1 MLNSLNNPQTET
13 SSSSSNLPS
22 SLLLPITAE
31 ENVDDVVGMC
41 HKLVDTLS
49 ALRSLRVRRADLIN
63 RQQLNPMNLLE
74 SIQISSSTS
83 AETSS
88 PESSD
93 PTVHD
98 VLVDLGKAKQAQHDR
113 TLLGQLNDEEYALQI
128 QLTQLTS
135 MISKSTLLSGPT
147 LSCKVDCS
155 LTYLLKREYG
165 LTTGSSHNYNPS
177 LALHNHRNMRK
188 QRFQT
193 LYNYSLLWS
202 SSGHGRYP
210 AYTVVVDKT
219 SRYAITGADDY
230 LVKVWDLQL
239 GELKYTCRGHQAE
252 ISIVALSPDNANF
265 ASTCTAG
272 VIRIWRLS
280 DGLCLHVLKH
290 RTNVGWMKFDQDRGA
305 LVSGDDEGQCIIWDL
320 SRIIPSHVAAL
331 PLIDKLLLRQAPHVT
346 NENPAPPISAPSSS
360 IVDVETSSTTLV
372 SSDDIEFIG
381 STANNHPIDTT
392 PAYSSSSSNQPV
404 LSTPSHASS
413 SSSSSSLLAADLQ
426 RGGYLYEWSSPLAPE
441 IITSPGAAPHST
453 APGTCKLILPH
464 ISDTANSQTG
474 EGEEIKILCLDICP
488 VGNIIVTGGS
498 DGIARVW
505 RIASDDDCIS
515 GSIYRTRNRGSNEFD
530 RELLRSLEA
539 SVSSRELSRLKLV
552 GKYMLMRLEGHIRAI
567 NDVHFSNF
575 GDRVLTNASAE
586 GTVRVWSFNK
596 DFAKAD
602 HIIINA
608 NDDQSE
614 PRQAAPAPSFNPMR
628 RNRKVAGNSLTVH
641 SACWTCDDQ
650 RIVTLQSVKP
660 PVAAMVID
668 SREIPTGL
676 KVWCSMTGDL
686 LRVLPVVSD
695 VESVVLD
702 CHPTQPGIALVGS
715 RLGTLGVWDIE
726 NECVMC
732 LHRFPVGLTDDKWLN
747 IGDAVFSPDGALIV
761 CTDGLGRISVLGA
774 SKPDRFALVKREQ
787 YFSTD
792 YAPITNDDEG
802 LTIDNATQLPIH
814 LAPRGPLVQLNG
826 TPYDDVGPKSSR
838 GPEPDS
844 LFDIDA
850 MISDMRARKK
860 ALPRIMERTYATFT
874 RNKAKGRHPRTAC
887 YSAESAQSA
896 MPASSST
903 TFPRTSG
910 LTRQERS
917 TTQTRRLDGTSV
929 PASSSNYR
937 TFDPAQ
943 YVPSSDESDGDSEWD
958 NIEQDEPDEAW
969 AGRGGVPRSERVLSR
984 LLRQTSQ
991 APSRSSSSMR
1001 RSGRLLSQDHTQ
1013 PSRHRSKRRR
1023 VATSDSDSEGHEVIS
1038 LSDNDTADDDG
1049 SVGFYYDDDNLGDYD
1064 HDDALA
1070 TFRAKRK
1077 ATRASSSTTHTVKS
1091 KGSSKHQKATYSSAA
1106 GERVPKHVI
1115 GRWAGKAGQ
1124 RIVPLDTHI
1133 EREWLQNTRQVDYL
1147 YCPQVGDRVY
1157 YFPQGHYDML
1167 HEFPESSSPPWHS
1180 FGQHWCAVD
1189 CLVRDISFDF
1199 PTEAEHRRCPSVLV
1213 HLTLVLMR
1221 TPQSRTHKQNAPFY
1235 IEFVEPRATRHSVV
1249 VEHVFTITLR
1259 RYSLPEFVVLKPT
1272 VDRALRVYW
1281 QPGTRVRIKYLLE
1294 ETQECEEYGGTVMRL
1309 SDVSPGMW
1317 PHSPWNALEVL
1328 YRPVEGD
1335 PESQPVL
1342 FSPTSS
1348 SSSSSDA
1355 IETPTDIYER
1365 ISPWE
1370 CVFDDDTHRSLDT
1383 AFAARVSQ
1391 DIQALMAAEE
1401 QFQPFMYAVDSV
1413 LLPDYYSVIPVPM
1426 YVDLICSRLNE
1437 RYYRQV
1443 MPLTYILSFFPLTNV
1458 PISIAHIRRWRR
1470 WSMM

>member
-1 MLNSLNNPQTET
+1 MNNPQTAT
-13 SSSSSNLPS
+13 SSSSSNLSS

-31 ENVDDVVGMC
+31 ENVDDIVGAC

-49 ALRSLRVRRADLIN
+49 VMRSLRVRRTDLIS
-63 RQQLNPMNLLE
+63 RQQLNPINSLE
-74 SIQISSSTS
+74 SAHPSSSTS

-98 VLVDLGKAKQAQHDR
+98 ILIDLGKAKQAQHDQ
-113 TLLGQLNDEEYALQI
+113 TLLEQLNDEEYALQI
-128 QLTQLTS
+128 QLTQVTS

-147 LSCKVDCS
+147 LSCKVDSS

-177 LALHNHRNMRK
+177 LALYNHRNMRK

-193 LYNYSLLWS
+193 MYNYSLLWS

-252 ISIVALSPDNANF
+252 ISIVALSPDNAYF

-331 PLIDKLLLRQAPHVT
+331 PLIDKLLERQALQVT
-346 NENPAPPISAPSSS
+346 SNNQAPPISVPNSS

-381 STANNHPIDTT
+381 STAPNHPIDTT
-392 PAYSSSSSNQPV
+392 PAYSSSSSSSNQPV

-413 SSSSSSLLAADLQ
+413 SFSSSSLLAADLQ
-426 RGGYLYEWSSPLAPE
+426 RGGYLYEWSSPQAPE

-505 RIASDDDCIS
+505 RIASDDDCIG
-515 GSIYRTRNRGSNEFD
+515 GSSHRTRHRVSNEFD

-567 NDVHFSNF
+567 NDVHFSNL

-628 RNRKVAGNSLTVH
+628 RSRKVAGNSLTVH

-660 PVAAMVID
+660 PVSAMVID

-686 LRVLPVVSD
+686 LRVLPIVSD

-702 CHPTQPGIALVGS
+702 CHPTEPGIALVGS

-732 LHRFPVGLTDDKWLN
+732 SHRFPVGLTDDKWLN

-774 SKPDRFALVKREQ
+774 SKPDRFALVKHEQ
-787 YFSTD
+787 YYSTD
-792 YAPITNDDEG
+792 YAPITNNDEG

-826 TPYDDVGPKSSR
+826 TPYDDPGPSTHR

-844 LFDIDA
+844 LYDIEV

-860 ALPRIMERTYATFT
+860 ALPRIMERTFATFT
-874 RNKAKGRHPRTAC
+874 KNKAKGRHPRTVR
-887 YSAESAQSA
+887 YSAESVVATS
-896 MPASSST
+896 
-903 TFPRTSG
+903 PRTSA
-910 LTRQERS
+910 LTRQEQS
-917 TTQTRRLDGTSV
+917 TTQPRRLDGTSA

-991 APSRSSSSMR
+991 APSRSSSMR
-1001 RSGRLLSQDHTQ
+1001 RSGRLHSQDHSQ
-1013 PSRHRSKRRR
+1013 PSRRRSKRRR
-1023 VATSDSDSEGHEVIS
+1023 VATSDSDSEGREVIS
-1038 LSDNDTADDDG
+1038 LSDNDGDDDD
-1049 SVGFYYDDDNLGDYD
+1049 SVGFYYVDDNLGDYD
-1064 HDDALA
+1064 NNDALA
-1070 TFRAKRK
+1070 TFRVKRK
-1077 ATRASSSTTHTVKS
+1077 ATRVASSTTHTVKS
-1091 KGSSKHQKATYSSAA
+1091 KGSSRSKKSAYNS
-1106 GERVPKHVI
+1106 GVSERVPKHVI

-1147 YCPQVGDRVY
+1147 FCPQVGDRVY

-1167 HEFPESSSPPWHS
+1167 HEFPEGSSPPWHS

-1235 IEFVEPRATRHSVV
+1235 IEFVEPRATRHSAV

-1272 VDRALRVYW
+1272 VDRALRVHW
-1281 QPGTRVRIKYLLE
+1281 QPGTIVRIKYLLE
-1294 ETQECEEYGGTVMRL
+1294 ETQECEEYKGTVMRL

-1328 YRPVEGD
+1328 YRPAEAD
-1335 PESQPVL
+1335 PESQP
-1342 FSPTSS
+1342 FTFSS

-1355 IETPTDIYER
+1355 IETTTDMYER

-1370 CVFDDDTHRSLDT
+1370 CVLDEDTHRTLDT
-1383 AFAARVSQ
+1383 AYAARVSQ
-1391 DIQALMAAEE
+1391 EIQALMAAEE
-1401 QFQPFMYAVDSV
+1401 RFQPFINAIDSV
-1413 LLPDYYSVIPVPM
+1413 LFPDYYSVIPVPM

-1437 RYYRQV
+1437 GYYRQV
-1443 MPLTYILSFFPLTNV
+1443 MFLMHIFMLSFFPLRLNINYFSLFIFV
-1458 PISIAHIRRWRR
+1458 GGSAGV
-1470 WSMM
+1470 